1 MAVEDVIKLVK
12 EVATEVIPDNI
23 AFTDVKVEASNVVL
37 YTPNVEIFSENN
49 EVIRTLA
56 QKVRKRIIIKADPSV
71 RKPIVS
77 AKQKLLEVIPEEAEV
92 VEVKFDE
99 INGDVIIEAV
109 NPGRAIGKHG
119 SVLNQVRREIGWNPI
134 VIRSA
139 PMESKTLKEIRNYML
154 GDKVG
159 EERKKFLT
167 KVGKKVFRDTI
178 EGEQYVRVTALGGYR
193 EVGRSCHLLMTK
205 DSKVLIDCGFNPGN
219 DKEPSPFLSAPE
231 VTPLEGIDAV
241 VLTHA
246 HLDHSALLPMLFVY
260 GYDGPIYCT
269 PPTRELA
276 SLLQMDYIKIQ
287 NAEGNRVPYNTEHI
301 RHAIRNT
308 ITVNYGDTTDISPDL
323 KLTFHNSGHIL
334 GSAAAHFHVG
344 DGLYNLVFSGD
355 IKFENTWLFD
365 RAVNNFPRLEALI
378 MESTYGGYN
387 DFQPARE
394 EGTRNLTEIIN
405 RTVEKKGK
413 ILIPVFAV
421 GRSQE
426 VMLVLEKAY
435 SDGKLKDMP
444 VYLDGMIWEATALH
458 SAYPEYLNNNLRNKI
473 YQNQD
478 NPFRS
483 EIFNKVENS
492 EMRQEICGRD
502 EPAIVLATSGMVNG
516 GPVMEYLRHWAP
528 DSNNTMVFV
537 GYQAAG
543 TMGQRLQQGA
553 SEIHL
558 HDRNNGGMVPVKV
571 NMNLETCE
579 GFSGH
584 SDKRQLMRYLRTIR
598 PRPKVVILNHGDSQ
612 KCEQFANDIRRK
624 IRLDARVPYNLETI
638 RLM

>member
-12 EVATEVIPDNI
+12 EVAIEVIPDNI
-23 AFTDVKVEASNVVL
+23 SFTKIEVEASNVIL
-37 YTPNVEIFSENN
+37 YTPNLEIFSDNN
-49 EVIRTLA
+49 ELIRTLA

-71 RKPIVS
+71 RKTIIS
-77 AKQKLLEVIPEEAEV
+77 AKQKLIEIIPDEAEV
-92 VEVKFDE
+92 VDVKFDE
-99 INGDVIIEAV
+99 INGDVIIEAA

-119 SVLNQVRREIGWNPI
+119 IVLNKVRREIGWNPV

-139 PMESKTLKEIRNYML
+139 PMESKTLKEVRNYML
-154 GDKVG
+154 DKKIAEV
-159 EERKKFLT
+159 RKKFLK

-205 DSKVLIDCGFNPGN
+205 NSKVLVDCGFNPGN
-219 DKEPSPFLSAPE
+219 SEEPSPFLSAPE

-246 HLDHSALLPMLFVY
+246 HLDHSALLPMLYVY
-260 GYDGPIYCT
+260 GYEGPVYCT
-269 PPTRELA
+269 PPTRELS
-276 SLLQMDYIKIQ
+276 SLLQMDFIKIQ
-287 NAEGNRVPYNTEHI
+287 NAEGNKVPYNADQI
-301 RHAIRNT
+301 RQEIKNT
-308 ITVNYGDTTDISPDL
+308 ITLNYGDTTDIAPDL

-344 DGLYNLVFSGD
+344 DGQYNLVFSGD

-365 RAVNNFPRLEALI
+365 RAINHFPRLEALI

-394 EGTRNLTEIIN
+394 EGMKNLAEIIN
-405 RTVEKKGK
+405 RTVEKRGK

-426 VMLVLEKAY
+426 VMLVLEKIH
-435 SDGKLKDMP
+435 SEGKLEDMP

-483 EIFNKVENS
+483 EIFNKVENT
-492 EMRQEICGRD
+492 EMRKEICGRD
-502 EPAIVLATSGMVNG
+502 KPAIVLATSGMVNG

-537 GYQAAG
+537 GYQASG

-553 SEIHL
+553 SEISL
-558 HDRNNGGMVPVKV
+558 HDRENGGMVPVKV

-598 PRPKVVILNHGDSQ
+598 PRPKVVLLNHGDAQ

-624 IRLDARVPYNLETI
+624 IRLDTRVPHNLETI
-638 RLM
+638 RFM

>member
-1 MAVEDVIKLVK
+1 
-12 EVATEVIPDNI
+12 
-23 AFTDVKVEASNVVL
+23 
-37 YTPNVEIFSENN
+37 
-49 EVIRTLA
+49 
-56 QKVRKRIIIKADPSV
+56 
-71 RKPIVS
+71 
-77 AKQKLLEVIPEEAEV
+77 
-92 VEVKFDE
+92 
-99 INGDVIIEAV
+99 
-109 NPGRAIGKHG
+109 
-119 SVLNQVRREIGWNPI
+119 
-134 VIRSA
+134 
-139 PMESKTLKEIRNYML
+139 MESKTLKEIRNYML
-154 GDKVG
+154 GDKIG

-558 HDRNNGGMVPVKV
+558 HDRDNGGMVPVKV

>member
-23 AFTDVKVEASNVVL
+23 AFTDVKVESSNVVL
-37 YTPNVEIFSENN
+37 YTPNVEIFSENSD
-49 EVIRTLA
+49 VIRTLA

-71 RKPIVS
+71 RKPVIS
-77 AKQKLLEVIPEEAEV
+77 AKQKLLEVLPEEAEV
-92 VEVKFDE
+92 IEVKFDE

-119 SVLNQVRREIGWNPI
+119 VVLNQVRREIGWNPI
-134 VIRSA
+134 VVRSA

-154 GDKVG
+154 DKKIA

-167 KVGKKVFRDTI
+167 RVGKKVFRDTI
-178 EGEQYVRVTALGGYR
+178 EGEQYVRITALGGYR

-269 PPTRELA
+269 PPTRELS
-276 SLLQMDYIKIQ
+276 SLLQMDFIKIQ

-301 RHAIRNT
+301 RQAIRNT
-308 ITVNYGDTTDISPDL
+308 ITLNYGDTTDISPDL

-365 RAVNNFPRLEALI
+365 RAVNHFPRLEGLV
-378 MESTYGGYN
+378 MESTYGGYK
-387 DFQPARE
+387 DFQPARD

-405 RTVEKKGK
+405 RTVDKKGK

-435 SDGKLKDMP
+435 SEGKLQDTP

-473 YQNQD
+473 
-478 NPFRS
+478 
-483 EIFNKVENS
+483 
-492 EMRQEICGRD
+492 
-502 EPAIVLATSGMVNG
+502 
-516 GPVMEYLRHWAP
+516 
-528 DSNNTMVFV
+528 
-537 GYQAAG
+537 
-543 TMGQRLQQGA
+543 
-553 SEIHL
+553 
-558 HDRNNGGMVPVKV
+558 
-571 NMNLETCE
+571 
-579 GFSGH
+579 
-584 SDKRQLMRYLRTIR
+584 
-598 PRPKVVILNHGDSQ
+598 
-612 KCEQFANDIRRK
+612 
-624 IRLDARVPYNLETI
+624 
-638 RLM
+638 

>member
-1 MAVEDVIKLVK
+1 MSLDLPKTSK
-12 EVATEVIPDNI
+12 EMRDWKWNNYEPFFEYLLNQEIDAENIESWMKYWSDFSELIGEVG
-23 AFTDVKVEASNVVL
+23 TDVYVSTTVDTTDKEAKKRFHTFL
-37 YTPNVEIFSENN
+37 EDISENASTQN
-49 EVIRTLA
+49 QAL
-56 QKVRKRIIIKADPSV
+56 KK
-71 RKPIVS
+71 
-77 AKQKLLEVIPEEAEV
+77 KLLETGFTPNNFEIPLRSIKSEV
-92 VEVKFDE
+92 ELFCED
-99 INGDVIIEAV
+99 NL
-109 NPGRAIGKHG
+109 P
-119 SVLNQVRREIGWNPI
+119 
-134 VIRSA
+134 
-139 PMESKTLKEIRNYML
+139 
-154 GDKVG
+154 
-159 EERKKFLT
+159 
-167 KVGKKVFRDTI
+167 
-178 EGEQYVRVTALGGYR
+178 
-193 EVGRSCHLLMTK
+193 LMTK

-219 DKEPSPFLSAPE
+219 EKEPSPFLSSPE

-269 PPTRELA
+269 PPTRELS
-276 SLLQMDYIKIQ
+276 SLLQNDFIKIQ
-287 NAEGNRVPYNTEHI
+287 NAEGKRVPYNTEHI
-301 RHAIRNT
+301 RQAIRNT
-308 ITVNYGDTTDISPDL
+308 IPLNYGDTTDVSPDL

-365 RAVNNFPRLEALI
+365 RAVNHFPRLEALI

-387 DFQPARE
+387 DFQPPRD

-413 ILIPVFAV
+413 IIIPVFAV

-426 VMLVLEKAY
+426 VMLVLEKAF
-435 SDGKLKDMP
+435 SEGKLQDTP

-483 EIFNKVENS
+483 EIFNKVES
-492 EMRQEICGRD
+492 VEMRQQICGME

-516 GPVMEYLRHWAP
+516 GPVMEYIRHWAP
-528 DSNNTMVFV
+528 EPNNTMVFV
-537 GYQAAG
+537 GYQASG

-553 SEIHL
+553 NEIHL
-558 HDRNNGGMVPVKV
+558 HDRENGGMVPVKV

-598 PRPKVVILNHGDSQ
+598 PRPKIVLLNHGDAQ

-624 IRLDARVPYNLETI
+624 VRLDARVPHNLETI
-638 RLM
+638 RFM